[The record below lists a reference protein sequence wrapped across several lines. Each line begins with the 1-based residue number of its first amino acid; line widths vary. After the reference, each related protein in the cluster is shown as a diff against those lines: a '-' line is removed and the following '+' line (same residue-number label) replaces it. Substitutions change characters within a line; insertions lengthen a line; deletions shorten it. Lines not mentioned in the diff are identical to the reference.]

1 MWSVIKGKYI
11 NGDGLTRLLFIN
23 VVVFIVLTVYNTL
36 FGLMNSTP
44 PSFLGEDL
52 MLAAT
57 ANAMDLIKRPWSV
70 LTYMFTHLAFGHFL
84 FNMIGLLFL
93 GAFFRD
99 RLGSKKLVS
108 TYILGGLAGFLL
120 FFIAFNIFP
129 AFSHNASIVG
139 ASAGIMAITLTLVTL
154 YPDMYVNVWGVLKL
168 KFIWLGIII
177 VLLDLSSIRSGVNS
191 GGHIGHIGGAAF
203 GFFYGWQLKKGSDMT
218 SWFGNFLDKIKGLF
232 SKKRM
237 TVTVNQGRPKSD
249 YDFNLE
255 KKARQQKVDEILDKI
270 GRSGYDSLSRD
281 EKDFLFRNSQK

>member
-23 VVVFIVLTVYNTL
+23 IVVFIILIIYNT
-36 FGLMNSTP
+36 FFSLMNRNP
-44 PSFLGEDL
+44 PAVLGEDL

-57 ANAMDLIKRPWSV
+57 ANAYELIKRPWSV
-70 LTYMFTHLAFGHFL
+70 ITYMFTHLAFGHFL

-108 TYILGGLAGFLL
+108 TYLLGGLAGFAL
-120 FFIAFNIFP
+120 FFIAYNVFP
-129 AFSHNASIVG
+129 KFSSDASIVG

-154 YPDMYVNVWGVLKL
+154 YPEMYVNVWGVLKL

-177 VLLDLSSIRSGVNS
+177 VLLDLSSIKDGVNS
-191 GGHIGHIGGAAF
+191 GGHIGHLGGAAF
-203 GFFYGWQLKKGSDMT
+203 GFYNGWQMRKGGGMT
-218 SWFGNFLDKIKGLF
+218 SWFGNFLDKLKGLF
-232 SKKRM
+232 SRKKM
-237 TVTVNQGRPKSD
+237 KVTVNHGRTKPD
-249 YDFNLE
+249 EIFNLE
-255 KKARQQKVDEILDKI
+255 KKARQERVDEILDKI

-281 EKDFLFRNSQK
+281 EKDFLFKNSQK